1 MADIKSL
8 IRAAIVLSRQDS
20 NQLPS
25 FAKIAKL
32 GEESGELCEAV
43 LQRHGFVASDKAG
56 VGTIIEEAA
65 DVIFQAIDI
74 LQGEEVDIPVEVL
87 VEALENMM
95 FIKLTKWVTK
105 KMALPEN
112 LGPSVLG
119 RLAGDNLEDSLDQFW
134 KSIEDG
140 TIFDDVSDQTW
151 ELAERIA
158 KQYPDLFND
167 EAADA
172 KTEPIVPPVCI
183 GGKWYDAKTEPII
196 YPVCIGGKWYDT
208 IVDNT
213 GKQSFVG
220 FGPVAAMFDHQKRL
234 HESFAN
240 GNPFHIQY
248 EDLFGSY
255 DIATMRLNGQCSIL
269 EILEGSIL
277 AGMEYKP
284 IAEQAIKDN
293 IEVINSYPD
302 RLTVVKPVYDQAR
315 SISQGVPTNPQPGDH
330 FAVRVGDKWYDTE
343 IDPVGTQRFV
353 KQPIVNAFVDHGAK
367 MFEKYW
373 MTKRIE
379 NHPAVYGLNEL
390 ASDWAHG
397 RWSKQDHIEFYTMFG
412 YSVSSF
418 SGLSFLANVEI
429 ENPLWK

>member
-8 IRAAIVLSRQDS
+8 IGAAIYLSRQDS
-20 NQLPS
+20 NQLPT

-43 LQRHGFVASDKAG
+43 LQRHGYVASDKAG
-56 VGTIIEEAA
+56 VGTVIEEAA
-65 DVIFQAIDI
+65 DVIFQAVDI
-74 LQGEEVDIPVEVL
+74 LQGEELGLSEQAL
-87 VEALENMM
+87 LEALEQMM
-95 FIKLTKWVTK
+95 LTKLTKWVTN
-105 KMALPEN
+105 KMNLPEG
-112 LGPSVLG
+112 LGSGVLG
-119 RLAGDNLEDSLDQFW
+119 RLNEDQSLGNQLDLFW

-140 TIFDDVSDQTW
+140 TIFDGISDRAW
-151 ELAERIA
+151 DLVERIV
-158 KQYPDLFND
+158 QQQPDLFKD
-167 EAADA
+167 EVDA
-172 KTEPIVPPVCI
+172 KTEPVV
-183 GGKWYDAKTEPII
+183 

-208 IVDNT
+208 IVDVY

-220 FGPVAAMFDHQKRL
+220 IGPVAAMFDHQKRL

-240 GNPFHIQY
+240 GNPSRIQY

-255 DIATMRLNGQCSIL
+255 DIVTMKLNGQCSIL

-277 AGMEYKP
+277 AGMEYMP

-302 RLTVVKPVYDQAR
+302 KLAVVKPVYDQAR
-315 SISQGVPTNPQPGDH
+315 SIPQGDPTNPQPGDH
-330 FAVRVGDKWYDTE
+330 FAVRVGDKWYDTVM
-343 IDPVGTQRFV
+343 DPVGTQRFV
-353 KQPIVNAFVDHGAK
+353 KQPIVNAFVDHGHK

-390 ASDWAHG
+390 ASDHARG

-412 YSVSSF
+412 YSVSGF
-418 SGLSFLANVEI
+418 SGLSFIANVEI